1 MNGTRKI
8 FTKRMLCALLTLVI
22 SALTLAS
29 CTQEPLVIYDSD
41 TTIVIRC
48 EETDGET
55 TLADYMAELKT
66 AGEIEFTT
74 KDGMITSINGIENPA
89 DYSSCWMLYTSDA
102 DNANSAWGTVLY
114 KDVEYGSAILGAESL
129 KMKEGCIYIW
139 AFKEMSW

>member
-1 MNGTRKI
+1 
-8 FTKRMLCALLTLVI
+8 MLCALLTLVI

-29 CTQEPLVIYDSD
+29 CTQEPLVICDSE

-48 EETDGET
+48 EETDGEKV
-55 TLADYMAELKT
+55 LIDYMNELQAEGKL
-66 AGEIEFTT
+66 EFAVE
-74 KDGMITSINGIENPA
+74 DGMITSINGIENPA
-89 DYSSCWMLYTSDA
+89 DFSSCWMLYTSDA